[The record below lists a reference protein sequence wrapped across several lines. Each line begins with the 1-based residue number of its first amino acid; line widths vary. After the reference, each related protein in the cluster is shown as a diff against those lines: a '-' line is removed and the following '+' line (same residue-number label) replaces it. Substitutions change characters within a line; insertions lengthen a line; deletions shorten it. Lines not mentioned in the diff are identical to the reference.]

1 MTTTNCEQYLEDP
14 EAHAGHLETCAEC
27 RAVFGELDTEI
38 DVAPRPLQLDAL
50 PMANWEGASHRTWP
64 LVIAGAVSVLVLAT
78 VLFLASGI
86 SPLQGIA
93 SAVRSTFPS
102 IELLMNVTNIAG
114 GGLHKA
120 PLAWHIAI
128 AVSFVLINTVLLFL
142 LRRAPKGLDVKGL
155 DV

>member
-1 MTTTNCEQYLEDP
+1 
-14 EAHAGHLETCAEC
+14 
-27 RAVFGELDTEI
+27 
-38 DVAPRPLQLDAL
+38 
-50 PMANWEGASHRTWP
+50 
-64 LVIAGAVSVLVLAT
+64 VLVLAT

-120 PLAWHIAI
+120 PVTWHIAI
-128 AVSFVLINTVLLFL
+128 AVSFVLINTVLLLL